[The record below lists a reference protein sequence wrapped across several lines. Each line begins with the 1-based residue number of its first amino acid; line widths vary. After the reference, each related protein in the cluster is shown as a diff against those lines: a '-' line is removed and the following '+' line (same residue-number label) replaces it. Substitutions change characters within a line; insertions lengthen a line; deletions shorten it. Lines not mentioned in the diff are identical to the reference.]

1 MSIHGVE
8 KVLYDLSMSGKT
20 RKTYVADPASFLAS
34 YNLSESETAEIM
46 NFQVAGMLAK
56 GVNSMLLM
64 GYWMQLEP
72 SHSIRN
78 YLAALRQPAVKGE
91 A

>member
-1 MSIHGVE
+1 
-8 KVLYDLSMSGKT
+8 
-20 RKTYVADPASFLAS
+20 
-34 YNLSESETAEIM
+34 
-46 NFQVAGMLAK
+46 
-56 GVNSMLLM
+56 MLLM